1 MRRLSVALLVCAVSG
16 CTAVDKAVLPSG
28 HGNGQPFITQ
38 ESIHEPYDSMGVVQ
52 ITRKGVLL
60 FGFAD
65 PAGTDLAAA
74 VRELE
79 PKIFEAGADG
89 AMNVRF
95 DMTQYTLLG
104 KIFGLIFFFAPLPA
118 EVTVTAELVKLK
130 SNMAPA
136 APPAPA
142 VAPGGT
148 QL

>member
-1 MRRLSVALLVCAVSG
+1 MRQLCIALAVCALTG
-16 CTAVDKAVLPSG
+16 CTAVDKTTLPSG
-28 HGNGQPFITQ
+28 RGMGQIFITQ
-38 ESIHEPYDSMGVVQ
+38 ESVSEPYDSVGVIQ
-52 ITRKGVLL
+52 ITRRGVLL

-74 VRELE
+74 TRELE
-79 PKIFEAGADG
+79 PKIRAAGADG

-95 DMTQYTLLG
+95 EMTQYTLAGRLLG
-104 KIFGLIFFFAPLPA
+104 LLFFFAPFPT

-130 SNMAPA
+130 GNAPA
-136 APPAPA
+136 PAMPA